1 MIILPLQRSLCI
13 LTHMLLKLE
22 FLVSWSRTKTGGWCV
37 AMLFSESDTSLFDVN
52 LNNNRYDKREDLSP
66 SSPEMKLYSHLLMEA
81 NVTKIKL
88 LRDTHQ
94 PLAFMEGYSNI
105 AFNPLHFPPL
115 SVRLEKKTVLM
126 ERNTEIR

>member
-1 MIILPLQRSLCI
+1 MVR
-13 LTHMLLKLE
+13 
-22 FLVSWSRTKTGGWCV
+22 
-37 AMLFSESDTSLFDVN
+37 LFDVY
-52 LNNNRYDKREDLSP
+52 LIGNRYDKCEDLSP
-66 SSPEMKLYSHLLMEA
+66 TSPEMKLYSHLLMEA

-126 ERNTEIR
+126 EQNTETR

>member
-1 MIILPLQRSLCI
+1 MLKWPLVRAILPCLI
-13 LTHMLLKLE
+13 
-22 FLVSWSRTKTGGWCV
+22 CV
-37 AMLFSESDTSLFDVN
+37 IA
-52 LNNNRYDKREDLSP
+52 NRYDKREGLSP
-66 SSPEMKLYSHLLMEA
+66 TSPEMKLYSHLLMEA

-126 ERNTEIR
+126 ERHTEAR

>member
-1 MIILPLQRSLCI
+1 M
-13 LTHMLLKLE
+13 
-22 FLVSWSRTKTGGWCV
+22 V
-37 AMLFSESDTSLFDVN
+37 FSEKDTSLFDIY
-52 LNNNRYDKREDLSP
+52 LIAKRYDKREDLSP
-66 SSPEMKLYSHLLMEA
+66 TSPEIKLYSHLLMEA

-94 PLAFMEGYSNI
+94 PLAFVEGYSNI

-126 ERNTEIR
+126 ERNMETR

>member
-1 MIILPLQRSLCI
+1 MLQCSS
-13 LTHMLLKLE
+13 
-22 FLVSWSRTKTGGWCV
+22 V
-37 AMLFSESDTSLFDVN
+37 SDTSLFDVN

>member
-1 MIILPLQRSLCI
+1 
-13 LTHMLLKLE
+13 
-22 FLVSWSRTKTGGWCV
+22 
-37 AMLFSESDTSLFDVN
+37 
-52 LNNNRYDKREDLSP
+52 
-66 SSPEMKLYSHLLMEA
+66 MKLYSHLLMEA

>member
-1 MIILPLQRSLCI
+1 
-13 LTHMLLKLE
+13 
-22 FLVSWSRTKTGGWCV
+22 
-37 AMLFSESDTSLFDVN
+37 MLFSESDTPLFEVY

-66 SSPEMKLYSHLLMEA
+66 FSPETKLYSHLLMEA

>member
-1 MIILPLQRSLCI
+1 M
-13 LTHMLLKLE
+13 
-22 FLVSWSRTKTGGWCV
+22 V
-37 AMLFSESDTSLFDVN
+37 FSGSDTSLFDVC
-52 LNNNRYDKREDLSP
+52 LIANRYDKREDLSP
-66 SSPEMKLYSHLLMEA
+66 TSPEMKLYSHLLMEA
-81 NVTKIKL
+81 DVTKIEL

-126 ERNTEIR
+126 ERNTETR

>member
-1 MIILPLQRSLCI
+1 M
-13 LTHMLLKLE
+13 
-22 FLVSWSRTKTGGWCV
+22 V
-37 AMLFSESDTSLFDVN
+37 FSESDTSPFDVY
-52 LNNNRYDKREDLSP
+52 LIANRYDKREDLSP
-66 SSPEMKLYSHLLMEA
+66 TSPEMKLYSHLLMEA
-81 NVTKIKL
+81 DVTKIEL

-126 ERNTEIR
+126 ERNTETR

>member
-1 MIILPLQRSLCI
+1 
-13 LTHMLLKLE
+13 
-22 FLVSWSRTKTGGWCV
+22 
-37 AMLFSESDTSLFDVN
+37 MLFSESDTSLFDGY
-52 LNNNRYDKREDLSP
+52 LINNRYDKREDLSP

-115 SVRLEKKTVLM
+115 SVRLETKTVLM
-126 ERNTEIR
+126 ERNTETR